1 MQVTQDTVERP
12 DMKDMNACSV
22 LTSHPQAGDG
32 EDVGE
37 RVGGKSH
44 VPAGEGAAQTGE
56 QEAQDRFER
65 LFRGSPALTAIIAV
79 SDRRLVDVN
88 DAFLETLG
96 YDRAEIIGKTP
107 AEVGLIPHPAEVAKV
122 ADAVL
127 VNGRISNVDVQLRRK
142 DGAVLDGL
150 ISVELI
156 SIQGQT
162 FFLIVMVDITQR
174 KQAARYQQLAVEI
187 LALLNEPLGSADAIG
202 RILAAIKAATGFDA
216 VGIRLQEGDDFPY
229 LVQDGFS
236 QDFLLTEDTLIMRD
250 QGGIPCRDGQGK
262 ISLECTCGMVLSG
275 HKGASNPLLTASGSF
290 WTNNALALL
299 DVATKDDPRLH
310 PRNRCIRLG
319 YRSIALIPVRSSHAI
334 VGLLQLN
341 DRRKDCFTP
350 ETVRFFEGLSA
361 SIGVALMRKQSEAAL
376 RAREEEWR
384 GLFAVLPV
392 GVSILDKHH
401 AIKEL
406 NPALEAILG
415 ITKEGVQRNAYCQR
429 QYCRPDGTAIPPE
442 EFPSRRAELRQEIVR
457 AVPIGVRKEDG
468 NTVWTEV
475 SAAPLHA
482 TDSTCVLVTTD
493 ITPRVQA
500 ETELDENRRRLQF
513 ALDSASMGVWH
524 LDLIEGWR
532 HFDEQTCRLLGL
544 DPSCFRGTAEEFM
557 DVVHW
562 DDRDSVKAAFARSLE
577 HGVPYQVEYRVI
589 WPDGSIHAISSRGR
603 LVRNE
608 ECRPA
613 QLDGIL
619 WDQTELMRANKALH
633 ESQDRFR
640 QLAEIFPET
649 IFEADLSARLTY
661 ANAHG
666 LHKYGA
672 TQADLDL
679 GINIASLIAP
689 EDRPMALERLK
700 RRFASKEGGYLEF
713 RAVRLNG
720 EPFDALVYSAVIL
733 QQEKVVGIRGF
744 ILDISERKQAERKL
758 RRTNQLLAEATAR
771 ANEMAAKAEAANQAK
786 GEFLAN
792 MSHEIRTPMNGII
805 GMTGLLLETH
815 LNPEQRRFTE
825 TVAASAESLLTLVN
839 DILDFSKI
847 EAGKLVLEVID
858 FDLGALFSD
867 LSRGLSPRAAQKQL
881 EFVCTLPPAVPG
893 LLRGDPGRLRQV
905 LTNLTANALKFTHKG
920 SVVVGANL
928 VQASPHEVVLRF
940 SVRDTGIGIAQ
951 DKLGILF
958 HKFVQVDTST
968 TRKYGG
974 SGLGLVISKQ
984 LVDLMGGEIG
994 VTSEESRGSEFWF
1007 TARFAKQGAALGWTA
1022 RLPVVRPALRD
1033 LHRPDVR
1040 ILLAEDSITNQMVAM
1055 GILQRLGL
1063 HADVVSS
1070 GREAVEALRTIPYD
1084 LVLMDLQMPEMDGLE
1099 ATRVVRASGS
1109 AASAVPIIAM
1119 TAHAM
1124 PGDRQTCFD
1133 AGMDDYIAKP
1143 VTPAALSA
1151 LLEKWLAKLDETK
1164 GLGGRR
1170 PTSGPSPGLGAAA
1183 AISVF
1188 DEVALV
1194 ERAVGDRELAQAI
1207 ARSFLADIPGR
1218 LEALR
1223 GHVACG
1229 DAKAV
1234 QHQAHTIKGAAAT
1247 VGGAGVAQLALA
1259 LERMGHAG
1267 DLLAAGP
1274 GLEALAA
1281 EFNRL
1286 KLAIEFSPLL
1296 AASKA

>member
-1 MQVTQDTVERP
+1 
-12 DMKDMNACSV
+12 MKDMNACSV
-22 LTSHPQAGDG
+22 LTSHPSAGDG
-32 EDVGE
+32 DDIGE
-37 RVGGKSH
+37 
-44 VPAGEGAAQTGE
+44 PAGRGRQTAAFAGTAETRE

-65 LFRGSPALTAIIAV
+65 LFRGSPALTAIMAV
-79 SDRRLVDVN
+79 ADRRLVDVN
-88 DAFLETLG
+88 DAFLATLG
-96 YDRAEIIGKTP
+96 YARTEIIGKTG
-107 AEVGLIPHPAEVAKV
+107 AEVGLYSHPAEVAKV
-122 ADAVL
+122 ADAAL
-127 VNGRISNVDVQLRRK
+127 ANGRISNFDVQLRRK
-142 DGAVLDGL
+142 DGATLDGL
-150 ISVELI
+150 ISVELV

-162 FFLIVMVDITQR
+162 YFLMVVVDITQR
-174 KQAARYQQLAVEI
+174 KQAGLYQQLAVEI
-187 LALLNEPLGSADAIG
+187 LALLNESFGWAEAIG

-216 VGIRLQEGDDFPY
+216 VGIRLQEADDFPY

-236 QDFLLTEDTLIMRD
+236 QDFLITEDTLIMRD
-250 QGGIPCRDGQGK
+250 QHGLLCRDGQGK
-262 ISLECTCGMVLSG
+262 LRLECTCGMVLSG
-275 HKGASNPLLTASGSF
+275 HQGAPNPLLTAGGSF
-290 WTNNALALL
+290 WTNNALPLL
-299 DVATKDDPRLH
+299 EVAAKDDPRLH
-310 PRNRCIRLG
+310 PRNRCIHLG
-319 YRSIALIPVRSSHAI
+319 YRSIALIPVRSSHTI

-350 ETVRFFEGLSA
+350 ETVRFFEGISA
-361 SIGVALMRKQSEAAL
+361 SIGVALMRKQSVEAL
-376 RAREEEWR
+376 QAREEEWR

-415 ITKEGVQRNAYCQR
+415 ITQEGLQSNAYCR
-429 QYCRPDGTAIPPE
+429 RKYCRPDGTAIPLE

-457 AVPIGVRKEDG
+457 GVPIGVRKEDG
-468 NTVWTEV
+468 TTVWTEV
-475 SAAPLHA
+475 SAAPLHSP
-482 TDSTCVLVTTD
+482 DSTCVLVTTD

-500 ETELDENRRRLQF
+500 ETELDENRRRLHF

-524 LDLIEGWR
+524 IDLIKNWR
-532 HFDEQTCRLLGL
+532 HFDEETCRLLGL
-544 DPSCFRGTAEEFM
+544 DPSCFRGTAQEFI
-557 DVVHW
+557 DVVHP

-577 HGVPYQVEYRVI
+577 QGVPYQVEYRAL
-589 WPDGSIHAISSRGR
+589 WPDGSIHGISSRGH

-608 ECRPA
+608 TGRPG
-613 QLDGIL
+613 QLDGIM

-633 ESQDRFR
+633 ESQERFR

-666 LHKYGA
+666 LRKYGA
-672 TQADLDL
+672 TQADLDS

-689 EDRPMALERLK
+689 EDRPMALERLR

-720 EPFDALVYSAVIL
+720 ESFDALVYSAVIL

-744 ILDISERKQAERKL
+744 ILDISERKQAEREL
-758 RRTNQLLAEATAR
+758 RGTNQLLAEATAR

-815 LNPEQRRFTE
+815 LDAEQRRFAE
-825 TVAASAESLLTLVN
+825 TVAASAESLLALIN

-847 EAGKLVLEVID
+847 EAGKLVLELIE
-858 FDLGALFSD
+858 FDLRAVFSD
-867 LSRGLSPRAAQKQL
+867 LSRAMLQRAAQKHL
-881 EFVCTLPPAVPG
+881 EFVCALPPDVPA

-905 LTNLTANALKFTHKG
+905 LTNLTANALKFTHEG
-920 SVVVGANL
+920 SVEVCANL
-928 VQASPHEVVLRF
+928 VQAGPHEAVLRF

-958 HKFVQVDTST
+958 RKFAQVDTSI

-974 SGLGLVISKQ
+974 SGLGLVICKQ
-984 LVDLMGGEIG
+984 LVELMGGEIG

-1007 TARFAKQGAALGWTA
+1007 TARFEKQAIARVESSGA
-1022 RLPVVRPALRD
+1022 PVGRPALRD
-1033 LHRPDVR
+1033 LRRSDVR
-1040 ILLAEDSITNQMVAM
+1040 ILLAEDSITNQMVAV
-1055 GILQRLGL
+1055 GILKRLGL
-1063 HADVVSS
+1063 HADVVAS
-1070 GREAVEALRTIPYD
+1070 GKEAVEALRRIPYD

-1099 ATRVVRASGS
+1099 ATRVVRAAGRET
-1109 AASAVPIIAM
+1109 SAVPIIAM

-1124 PGDRQTCFD
+1124 PGDRQACLD

-1143 VTPAALSA
+1143 LTPAALSA
-1151 LLEKWLAKLDETK
+1151 LLEKWLAKLDASKRSEGT
-1164 GLGGRR
+1164 LS
-1170 PTSGPSPGLGAAA
+1170 TSSPPPGLGSAAPA
-1183 AISVF
+1183 ALF

-1207 ARSFLADIPGR
+1207 ARSFLADVPGR
-1218 LEALR
+1218 MEALK

-1234 QHQAHTIKGAAAT
+1234 QHQAHTIKGAAAV
-1247 VGGAGVAQLALA
+1247 VGGEGVAQLALA

-1267 DLLAAGP
+1267 DLMAAGP

-1281 EFNRL
+1281 EFERL
-1286 KLAIEFSPLL
+1286 RLAMEASSLL
-1296 AASKA
+1296 ATTEA